1 MPNTPVSRF
10 AGVTI
15 TTDNLERLG
24 LPPAVAAVART
35 GASVHFAGH
44 RIRLGAPIEALP
56 RARVPATMQAAPLR
70 DRVRALAAANRAAGT
85 PPADPAEVSRA
96 LAEMKERLIDRP
108 AREAAGDRLAA
119 LIRAAG
125 EDPEAAETTDETPIE
140 PVTETTPATTP
151 ATTAPTS
158 TAADATEPTT
168 PEATDEQATDA
179 PTTPSPEQRMLAAIQ
194 ADARKDHHK

>member
-125 EDPEAAETTDETPIE
+125 EEPEAA
-140 PVTETTPATTP
+140 TETTTATTP

-168 PEATDEQATDA
+168 PEAADEQAADA
-179 PTTPSPEQRMLAAIQ
+179 PTTPSPEQRMLAAMK